1 MNIERL
7 VTGPVSV
14 NTYVLWTREDGDC
27 IVIDPGGYTPALAAF
42 LKQHRLRPAYILL
55 THGHFDHIG
64 GVYRLKELFG
74 ATVMIHAD
82 DAVMLTSAKENL
94 SGLAGVSIVM
104 PPADQTLTDGAVVEA
119 DGVRLTVMHTPG
131 HSPGGVCLVGEGVVF
146 SGDTLFWE
154 SVGRTDFP
162 SSRPEALTKSLQEKV
177 MALPDDTVVYPGHG
191 PETTIGHERRN
202 NPFLKR
208 APGGDPYL

>member
-14 NTYVLWTREDGDC
+14 NTYVLWTREGGDC

-64 GVYRLKELFG
+64 GVYRLKELYG

-94 SGLAGVSIVM
+94 SVLAGVSIVM
-104 PPADQTLTDGAVVEA
+104 PPADEMLTDGAVIEA

-162 SSRPEALTKSLQEKV
+162 SSRPEALAKSLQDRV

-191 PETTIGHERRN
+191 PETTIGYERRN

-208 APGGDPYL
+208 AGGDTTL

>member
-1 MNIERL
+1 
-7 VTGPVSV
+7 
-14 NTYVLWTREDGDC
+14 
-27 IVIDPGGYTPALAAF
+27 
-42 LKQHRLRPAYILL
+42 
-55 THGHFDHIG
+55 
-64 GVYRLKELFG
+64 
-74 ATVMIHAD
+74 VMIHAD

-94 SGLAGVSIVM
+94 SVLAGVSIVM
-104 PPADQTLTDGAVVEA
+104 PPADEMLTDGAVVEA

-162 SSRPEALTKSLQEKV
+162 SSRPEALAKSLQDRV

-191 PETTIGHERRN
+191 PETTIGYERRN

-208 APGGDPYL
+208 APGGDTTL

>member
-94 SGLAGVSIVM
+94 SGLAGISIVM

-119 DGVRLTVMHTPG
+119 AGVRLTVMHTPG
-131 HSPGGVCLVGEGVVF
+131 HSPGGVCLAGEGVVF

-208 APGGDPYL
+208 VPGGDPYL